1 MHIGDMQVAGVTLAF
16 DSASGCYRLAA
27 QVADGSVTVELRF
40 PPTLLQSLVL
50 QSVALMPAVL
60 PTVEVASE
68 AEAVRLPA
76 RVLLHLDDRS
86 MQALL
91 REVSMDI
98 LNDFL
103 WYMQDE
109 ALVVRV
115 TDNLSQRAA
124 AHLVEEMNGSWRG
137 QCAPDAALTSY
148 TLRGREAVRQVLA
161 LCERLVGE
169 GSMADCFVHL
179 RPAGGE

>member
-1 MHIGDMQVAGVTLAF
+1 MHIGDMPVTGVTLAF
-16 DSASGCYRLAA
+16 DSVSGCYRLAA
-27 QVADGSVTVELRF
+27 QVADGSVTVELRL

-91 REVSMDI
+91 REVSMDT

>member
-1 MHIGDMQVAGVTLAF
+1 
-16 DSASGCYRLAA
+16 
-27 QVADGSVTVELRF
+27 
-40 PPTLLQSLVL
+40 
-50 QSVALMPAVL
+50 
-60 PTVEVASE
+60 
-68 AEAVRLPA
+68 
-76 RVLLHLDDRS
+76 
-86 MQALL
+86 
-91 REVSMDI
+91 MDT